1 MDQVL
6 KPNTFANVKL
16 FRHLRVLEYIGSLEA
31 INLAIEG
38 RTVKGQRIG
47 GAASP
52 ETTVVIRESF
62 IGEAPTVVNNTFVR
76 QMVKAM
82 LSEQQQQQQ
91 PCSEWDYGY
100 RCALQDVLDN
110 LPL

>member
-1 MDQVL
+1 M
-6 KPNTFANVKL
+6 KL

-47 GAASP
+47 SAASP

-76 QMVKAM
+76 QIVKAM
-82 LSEQQQQQQ
+82 ISNLQS
-91 PCSEWDYGY
+91 PRSEWDYGY
-100 RCALQDVLDN
+100 RCALQAVLDN

>member
-1 MDQVL
+1 M
-6 KPNTFANVKL
+6 KL

-62 IGEAPTVVNNTFVR
+62 IGETPTPFDGNVAR
-76 QMVKAM
+76 QIVKAM
-82 LSEQQQQQQ
+82 LSERSQL
-91 PCSEWDYGY
+91 PLNPWEDGY